1 MSIKSFWGFLLVGV
15 VANLLHSP
23 KAVVAAPTVSQLM
36 KIAEN
41 CSPLPNVDQF
51 KTDESASAANIL
63 LCRSKDAIWF
73 KADLDVDCD
82 GGSTPECKADR
93 DYLPDTSCVTS
104 EGKPLDASNLPFFVL
119 PTDSNGFKL
128 SDYGIGCGSVGAI
141 IYNGKVEYGIL
152 GDRGPRG
159 VIGEASYAIA
169 KRLGINSDPNSGG
182 VASGVTYII
191 FTGNRAILPR
201 PIENHSR
208 AVALGEKLATLEVSA
223 ANAAAFTP
231 NLVAI
236 ANDEWNFFGKQTMDN
251 DSLVQRGRQEGEA
264 GYWQRVVQ
272 YWKEGLGNSRINSR
286 LAVMS
291 DNNPWSAA
299 FISYVFKKAGAAT
312 EFPYSS
318 AHYTYITHAISNK
331 KNGNLTSSLVGYRV
345 TEYAPKIGDLICA
358 PRAADKEKVTYDNA
372 LSYRNSD
379 GELFFS
385 AHCDIVVSVGDSSI
399 DVIGGN
405 VSNSVTRNTVKTTG
419 GKVTASS
426 DRKWLVV
433 IQNNLD

>member
-1 MSIKSFWGFLLVGV
+1 MSIKSFWGLLLVAVAANLLYPPEAV
-15 VANLLHSP
+15 VAN
-23 KAVVAAPTVSQLM
+23 PTVAQLM
-36 KIAEN
+36 KITES
-41 CSPLPNVDQF
+41 CPPLPNVGQF
-51 KTDESASAANIL
+51 KTDESTLAANVL
-63 LCRSKDAIWF
+63 LCGSKDAIWF
-73 KADLDVDCD
+73 KADLDIDCD
-82 GGSTPECKADR
+82 GGSTSECRADKN
-93 DYLPDTSCVTS
+93 YLPDTSCVTS

-119 PTDSNGFKL
+119 PIDSNGFKL

-141 IYNGKVEYGIL
+141 IYNGRIEYGIL

-159 VIGEASYAIA
+159 VIGEASYAMA
-169 KRLGINSDPNSGG
+169 KRLGIDSDPNSGG
-182 VASGVTYII
+182 VASGVTYIV
-191 FTGNRAILPR
+191 FAGDRAVLPR
-201 PIENHSR
+201 PIEDHSR
-208 AVALGEKLATLEVSA
+208 AVVLGEKLATLEVSV
-223 ANAAAFTP
+223 ANAGALTP

-251 DSLVQRGRQEGEA
+251 DSLVQRGRQEGES

-299 FISYVFKKAGAAT
+299 FISYVFKKAGAET

-318 AHYTYITHAISNK
+318 AHYTYITHAIRNK
-331 KNGNLTSSLVGYRV
+331 KNGNLNSSLVGYKV
-345 TEYAPKIGDLICA
+345 TEYSPEIGDLICA

-372 LSYRNSD
+372 LSYRNLRD
-379 GELFFS
+379 ELFFS
-385 AHCDIVVSVGDSSI
+385 AHCDIVVSVGDGSI

-405 VSNSVTRNTVKTTG
+405 VSNSVTRNTVKTTD
-419 GKVTASS
+419 GKVTAGS